1 MAYVIAAPEAITS
14 AVADWANI
22 GSMLNA
28 AKAASAAP
36 TTGIVV
42 AAEDEVSAA
51 IAAVF
56 SVQGKGFQ
64 ALSAQAAAFMPSS
77 CRPCPGVRARTSPPR
92 PPRVATAGRSAES
105 AQRGERAHRVAVG
118 APIYR

>member
-64 ALSAQAAAFMPSS
+64 ALSAQAAAFHAQFVQALSGS
-77 CRPCPGVRARTSPPR
+77 AGAYKLAEAATRRHCRAFSGVCSTR
-92 PPRVATAGRSAES
+92 
-105 AQRGERAHRVAVG
+105 
-118 APIYR
+118 